1 MAIFT
6 DKPGIMLY
14 IDVFCIWTIKSI
26 YIFFK
31 TRSEHTILKNN
42 IVFLLRD
49 VKIIYI
55 IQIPFFIKNIFH
67 NYNESAIIVRCSL
80 FRTYDI
86 FIVLS
91 ETTYFWQVVT
101 NKKISDMVGVFK
113 INFKNCAK
121 NTKITWKL
129 FIFCKYNVN
138 RDFRSDSI

>member
-55 IQIPFFIKNIFH
+55 IQIPFFVKNIFH
-67 NYNESAIIVRCSL
+67 KYIESAIIVGCSL

-91 ETTYFWQVVT
+91 ETTE
-101 NKKISDMVGVFK
+101 
-113 INFKNCAK
+113 
-121 NTKITWKL
+121 L
-129 FIFCKYNVN
+129 IFD
-138 RDFRSDSI
+138 RW

>member
-1 MAIFT
+1 MYFAYEQSN
-6 DKPGIMLY
+6 LL
-14 IDVFCIWTIKSI
+14 SI

-31 TRSEHTILKNN
+31 TRSEHTIFKNN

-67 NYNESAIIVRCSL
+67 NYIESAIIVGYSL

-91 ETTYFWQVVT
+91 ETTE
-101 NKKISDMVGVFK
+101 
-113 INFKNCAK
+113 
-121 NTKITWKL
+121 L
-129 FIFCKYNVN
+129 IFD
-138 RDFRSDSI
+138 R